1 MGMETLIQSQKINIE
16 ELEDRINV
24 NLDQIKKLT
33 SLFEK
38 SQEQLDD
45 KKSQLEEEKTIL
57 EVQ

>member
-1 MGMETLIQSQKINIE
+1 METLIQSQKINIE